1 MGCGSGKPVE
11 VDNPNKIKDVAHFQ
25 ISSSGMVA
33 EKQGSIT
40 NEYTLLKPPIGKGAF
55 GEVRKAIHKVTNQI
69 RAVKVISKEKASKV
83 EVERLRIEIEI
94 LKRLDHP
101 NIIKIYEFYQDHKNI
116 YIVTEL
122 CTGGELFDK
131 IQDQQAFSERKAA
144 ETMKQVLSAVN
155 YLHKSKI
162 VHRDLKPEN
171 ILYEANKP
179 QALLKIVDFGTSR
192 VFETGYKMN
201 QKLGTPYYIAP
212 EVLERKYDEKCDV
225 WSCGVILYILLCGLP
240 PFNGEDEE
248 EILENVKEA
257 QLTFDGEEW
266 NQISYEAKLL
276 IKKMLE
282 RDPKKRISAE
292 QAQRDPW
299 ITTYVKKTEMN
310 LPQLTKVLN
319 NLRNFRVEKK
329 FQEAALTFMVNQM
342 TTSQEKQELL
352 QQFQALDLNGDG
364 RLSKEELV
372 IGYSKVMSYTDAELE
387 VTKLMKYIDQDKNGS
402 IDYSGWKYQLNLEF
416 VLATFNKVKLIEDA
430 RLEQAFK
437 MFDKDGSGSISIDE
451 IKGIFGS
458 NEAAVSDDVWKELL
472 AEVDANGDGSISFQE
487 FKEIIIKAINANNP
501 DQKALK

>member
-1 MGCGSGKPVE
+1 MGCGSSKHEE

-33 EKQGSIT
+33 EKHGSIT

-55 GEVRKAIHKVTNQI
+55 GEVRKGIHKVTNQI
-69 RAVKVISKEKASKV
+69 RAIKVISKEKANAI

-101 NIIKIYEFYQDHKNI
+101 NIIKIYEFYQDNKNI

-144 ETMKQVLSAVN
+144 ETMKQILSAVN

-192 VFETGYKMN
+192 VFESGYKMN

-212 EVLERKYDEKCDV
+212 EVLERRYDEKCDV
-225 WSCGVILYILLCGLP
+225 WSCGVILYILLCGIP
-240 PFNGEDEE
+240 PFNGENDE
-248 EILENVKEA
+248 EILENVKEGE
-257 QLTFDGEEW
+257 LSFDGEEW

-282 RDPKKRISAE
+282 RDPKKRINAE

-319 NLRNFRVEKK
+319 NLRTFRVEKK

-342 TTSQEKQELL
+342 ATSQEKQELL

-364 RLSKEELV
+364 RLSKDELIV
-372 IGYSKVMSYTDAELE
+372 GYSKVMSYTDAELE
-387 VTKLMKYIDQDKNGS
+387 VAKLMKYIDQDKNGS
-402 IDYSGWKYQLNLEF
+402 IDYSEF
-416 VLATFNKVKLIEDA
+416 VLATFNKVKLLEDA
-430 RLEQAFK
+430 RLEQAFR

-458 NEAAVSDDVWKELL
+458 NETAVSDEVWKELL

-487 FKEIIIKAINANNP
+487 FKEIILKAINANP
-501 DQKALK
+501 SDQKPQK

>member
-1 MGCGSGKPVE
+1 MGCGSIKQVE
-11 VDNPNKIKDVAHFQ
+11 VDNPNKIKDVAHFK
-25 ISSSGMVA
+25 ISSQGMVA
-33 EKQGSIT
+33 EKYGSIT
-40 NEYTLLKPPIGKGAF
+40 HDYTLLKPPIGKGAF
-55 GEVRKAIHKVTNQI
+55 GEVRKAIHKVTNQV
-69 RAVKVISKEKASKV
+69 RAIKVISKEKASKA

-101 NIIKIYEFYQDHKNI
+101 NIIKIYEFYQDNKNI

-144 ETMKQVLSAVN
+144 ETMKQILSAVN

-192 VFETGYKMN
+192 VFESGYKMN

-240 PFNGEDEE
+240 PFNGETEQ
-248 EILENVKEA
+248 EILESVREGD
-257 QLTFDGEEW
+257 LTFEGEEW
-266 NQISYEAKLL
+266 SQVSYEAKLL

-282 RDPKKRISAE
+282 RDPKRRISAE

-310 LPQLTKVLN
+310 LTQLTEVLN
-319 NLRNFRVEKK
+319 NLRTFRVEKK

-342 TTSQEKQELL
+342 ATSQEKQELL

-364 RLSKEELV
+364 RLSKEELI

-387 VTKLMKYIDQDKNGS
+387 VEKLMKYIDQDKNGS
-402 IDYSGWKYQLNLEF
+402 IDYSEF
-416 VLATFNKVKLIEDA
+416 VLATFNKVKLIEDS
-430 RLEQAFK
+430 RLEQAFR

-451 IKGIFGS
+451 IKGIFGC
-458 NEAAVSDDVWKELL
+458 NDAAVSDEVWKELL

-487 FKEIIIKAINANNP
+487 FKEIIIKAIYNNNP
-501 DQKALK
+501 DQKAQK